1 MARPQERMPAR
12 ALAQALGPGVARAHA
27 VASVGAVALALAL
40 ALSLALSLALAP
52 QAGAAVLAEETDI
65 DLGFIYRDEPQ
76 QMTFPIRNVSGDTLH
91 IFSIEPSCDCTT
103 AQVVPEALPPQAQG
117 NLLVFFDPMGYEGR
131 GKVKESVRLHT
142 SDRQTP
148 EVLFTFAIEVGV
160 GPEPEPRSLTFGQVA
175 KGDSDTLRVT
185 IRPGK
190 SGPLKIVGARGDS
203 DKIAV
208 KQLARTPEGL
218 EQVAVAVT
226 NKAGGGQL
234 AGFVTLE
241 TADTLKPEIR
251 IPVTASLLGNISVMP
266 DVIAFGPTLPGK
278 ALTQTVRVFSTTGL
292 KFGVASVTSSL
303 EQIAFEVKPAADG
316 SHEITIKVK
325 DGAAPGRVT
334 GEIKVAVD
342 RPDEP
347 PLTVKVT
354 GHVRSVK

>member
-1 MARPQERMPAR
+1 MVRPGSVLRIPSPVK
-12 ALAQALGPGVARAHA
+12 ALTFAPALGLVLAWAIALP
-27 VASVGAVALALAL
+27 VG
-40 ALSLALSLALAP
+40 LSMALAP
-52 QAGAAVLAEETDI
+52 QADAAILAEETGI

-103 AQVVPEALPPQAQG
+103 AQVVPEVLPPQAEG
-117 NLLVFFDPMGYEGR
+117 KVLVFFDPMGYEGR

-148 EVLFTFAIEVGV
+148 EVLFAFAIEVGV
-160 GPEPEPRSLTFGQVA
+160 GPEPEPRSLAFGQVA

-190 SGPLKIVGARGDS
+190 TGPLKIVGARS
-203 DKIAV
+203 DNDRIAV
-208 KQLARTPEGL
+208 KQLAKTAEGL
-218 EQVAVAVT
+218 EQVAVAVA

-241 TADTLKPEIR
+241 TADTLKHEIR
-251 IPVTASLLGNISVMP
+251 IPVTASLLGNVSVMP

-292 KFGVASVTSSL
+292 KFGVAAVTSTV
-303 EQIAFEVKPAADG
+303 EQLAFDVKPSSEG
-316 SHEITIKVK
+316 GHEITIRVK

-347 PLTVKVT
+347 PLTVRVT
-354 GHVRSVK
+354 GHVRSAK